1 VAVKCE
7 LSRDPMIRTIRLV
20 VGCENHTRGF
30 LDLPPF
36 FAQSLLTRMFGR
48 KKCQ

>member
-7 LSRDPMIRTIRLV
+7 LSRDPMVRTMRRV

-30 LDLPPF
+30 LHLWPF
-36 FAQSLLTRMFGR
+36 FAYSLLTRMFGR
-48 KKCQ
+48 KMCQ